1 MPAVVL
7 EFEAT
12 YYLLRRLLGVK
23 SQDAADKAK
32 QKVNKLKADEIL
44 MINIGSTSTG
54 GKILSVSSD
63 KVRIQFMNPVCANEG
78 EKIAMSRR
86 IDRNFRLI
94 GWGEIKKCF
103 GTKTKKPS
111 TAWFLYIFVLLY
123 MVINSLALLQML

>member
-111 TAWFLYIFVLLY
+111 TA
-123 MVINSLALLQML
+123 